1 MQDQANTIAI
11 LVPWNK
17 GKVSEGRTFPAKLAR
32 IRGKIGK
39 LRLGT
44 PPVRHN

>member
-1 MQDQANTIAI
+1 MQDQANTTAI

-17 GKVSEGRTFPAKLAR
+17 GKMSEGRTFPAKLAR
-32 IRGKIGK
+32 IRAEIAKP
-39 LRLGT
+39 RLGT